1 MINTNGFTLT
11 PEETME
17 AEKFHYLLERNMN
30 GYWKWWKDQY
40 SNDSHLMSKELGK
53 KILEHTHAISLN
65 AACTTGYY
73 GMTVLHQ
80 LVTNNYYDAVELLL
94 QKGVS
99 PNVRGCEGKGDYTDC
114 YKGITPFH
122 IACYSGNY
130 KMVKLLLEYGADT
143 TLQDN
148 HGRNC
153 YHLLAARSCSI
164 RSHRP
169 SHNMD
174 IAKQL
179 LKIAK
184 LLKCDV
190 NQKDDEGNVPLIYLV
205 QNEEMMDSLFL
216 INHFIDCGA
225 DVMVT
230 DREGNTA
237 LMFATENSHITASA
251 VLMQYPELINLQ
263 NHVGDTALH
272 RAFYSTKRDNP
283 ATAYMLMEKG
293 ADCHIRNHENKS
305 VADYVEAMEDNYYT
319 EQVKK
324 CIFQKELS
332 FDDYFEILSCFT
344 YGWIEERYDDYN
356 VFVHEIARAIL
367 RKVDKDDDTE
377 NVYIK
382 KILEKLLS
390 THNGYAVIP
399 LLCEEGYDLCMP
411 LYEGRNI
418 TNIRDICLK
427 KWDYD
432 FEEIIPQMQKMGV
445 DINKALSG
453 GCTPAFL
460 LVDEVGERVGDHVYE
475 RVADV
480 LDFFSAESMEQLTN
494 QGQAAIH
501 VTAGKHKNSLMLEK
515 MIEKGID
522 VNVTTDAPAV
532 AGNTPLHFAC
542 IHNNV
547 EAVILLKENGA
558 DDSIMNQND
567 ETPAYCIFEDER
579 YYNKECAYKILEM
592 LDDVDTPRAE
602 NGETPI
608 LHLLRKNYSGV
619 KELVQLFLDKGV
631 NINRADNKGNTP
643 LLMHADRN
651 CDRDIIKLLLRAGAD
666 INARNSDGNNA
677 LMFALKHGD
686 CELARLLIKKGAD
699 YNVINEEN
707 ETPASIAV
715 EDGYES
721 VLELMTDI
729 KVFPIS
735 EDYEEEDEE
744 EDDDSAN
751 RALEDIKT
759 IVTTNEEEEDIDA
772 GVNQQYMAILNGYI
786 LMYGEDKGRRLGD
799 IIVRMTEMS
808 QNGLTQDNMEEYRQ
822 LTTAFQAVMQS
833 TDSIQTQ
840 EVEQSNERLQLY
852 KEEEMART
860 EWFQD
865 KTGMFTDFN
874 FKLVVINSLLDKK
887 TSFSEE
893 LAEMIERYVDE
904 YEGEEFACIPKMVEY
919 FENLRLT
926 ETDLAQVDYL
936 IFDGGEEIYSI
947 IMPDW
952 DGESAEF
959 EVRSV
964 KGFEQLINLKTVEYI
979 SMCDEDLMKT
989 FEEAEI
995 EVV

>member
-11 PEETME
+11 QEEMME
-17 AEKFHYLLERNMN
+17 AEKFHYLLERNMREYCN
-30 GYWKWWKDQY
+30 WWQEKFENY
-40 SNDSHLMSKELGK
+40 NSNISKELYK
-53 KILEHTHAISLN
+53 KIMEFTKTISVG
-65 AACTTGYY
+65 AACSTGYY
-73 GMTVLHQ
+73 GMTILHQ
-80 LVTNNYYDAVELLL
+80 LVTNNCYDAVELLL

-143 TLQDN
+143 TLQDD

-169 SHNMD
+169 SHNID
-174 IAKQL
+174 NAKQL
-179 LKIAK
+179 LQIAR

-190 NQKDDEGNVPLIYLV
+190 NQKDDEGNAPLIYLV

-237 LMFATENSHITASA
+237 LMLATENSHITASA

-293 ADCHIRNHENKS
+293 ADCHIRNHEGKS
-305 VADYVEAMEDNYYT
+305 VADYVEAMEDDYYT

-324 CIFQKELS
+324 CILQKELS
-332 FDDYFEILSCFT
+332 FDDYFEILSRFT

-377 NVYIK
+377 TVYIK

-411 LYEGRNI
+411 LYEGGKI

-427 KWDYD
+427 MWNYD
-432 FEEIIPQMQKMGV
+432 FQEIIPQMQKMGV

-460 LVDEVGERVGDHVYE
+460 LVDEVCGRVGDHVYE
-475 RVADV
+475 RAADV
-480 LDFFSAESMEQLTN
+480 LDFFSVESMEQLNN

-501 VTAGKHKNSLMLEK
+501 VTAGRHKNSLMLEK

-522 VNVTTDAPAV
+522 VNVTTDAPAI

-567 ETPAYCIFEDER
+567 ETPAYCIFEDKR

-608 LHLLRKNYSGV
+608 LHLLRKDYSGV

-643 LLMHADRN
+643 LLMHADRR

-677 LMFALKHGD
+677 LLFALKHGD

-715 EDGYES
+715 ENGYES

-729 KVFPIS
+729 TVFPVS
-735 EDYEEEDEE
+735 DDYEDEDEEDYE
-744 EDDDSAN
+744 DD
-751 RALEDIKT
+751 R
-759 IVTTNEEEEDIDA
+759 
-772 GVNQQYMAILNGYI
+772 VNQAILNGYI
-786 LMYGEDKGRRLGD
+786 QMYGEDKGRQLAD
-799 IIVRMTEMS
+799 IIIRMTEIS
-808 QNGLTQDNMEEYRQ
+808 QNGFTQDNMEEYTQ

-840 EVEQSNERLQLY
+840 KVEQSNERLQLY
-852 KEEEMART
+852 KEEGMAGT
-860 EWFQD
+860 EQFQD

-874 FKLVVINSLLDKK
+874 FKLVVINSLLGKNKK

-893 LAEMIERYVDE
+893 LTEMIERYGNE
-904 YEGEEFACIPKMVEY
+904 YEEFACIPKMVEY

-952 DGESAEF
+952 DGESDDF

-964 KGFEQLINLKTVEYI
+964 KGFEQLINLETVEYI
-979 SMCDEDLMKT
+979 SMCDEELMKT
-989 FEEAEI
+989 FEEAGI

>member
-11 PEETME
+11 QEEMME

-40 SNDSHLMSKELGK
+40 SNDSHQMSKELEE
-53 KILEHTHAISLN
+53 KILEHTQAISPN

-80 LVTNNYYDAVELLL
+80 LVTNNYYDAVKLLL

-99 PNVRGCEGKGDYTDC
+99 PNVRGCEGKGDYIDC

-143 TLQDN
+143 TLLDD

-153 YHLLAARSCSI
+153 YHLLAAWSCSI
-164 RSHRP
+164 RCHRP
-169 SHNMD
+169 SHNTD
-174 IAKQL
+174 IANQIL
-179 LKIAK
+179 QIAR

-190 NQKDDEGNVPLIYLV
+190 NQKDDEGNAPLIYLV
-205 QNEEMMDSLFL
+205 RNEEMMDSLFL

-237 LMFATENSHITASA
+237 LMLATENSHITASA

-293 ADCHIRNHENKS
+293 ADCHIRNHEGKS
-305 VADYVEAMEDNYYT
+305 VADYVEAMEDDYYT

-324 CIFQKELS
+324 CILQKELS
-332 FDDYFEILSCFT
+332 FDDYFEILSRFT

-377 NVYIK
+377 TVYIK

-411 LYEGRNI
+411 LYEGGKI

-427 KWDYD
+427 MWNYD
-432 FEEIIPQMQKMGV
+432 FQEIIPQMEKMGV
-445 DINKALSG
+445 DINKALAG

-460 LVDEVGERVGDHVYE
+460 LVDGVGGRYCGDHVYE

-480 LDFFSAESMEQLTN
+480 LDFFSVESMEQLNN

-501 VTAGKHKNSLMLEK
+501 VTATKHKNSLILEK
-515 MIEKGID
+515 MIGKGID

-567 ETPAYCIFEDER
+567 ETPAYCIFEDKR

-608 LHLLRKNYSGV
+608 LHLLRKDYSGV

-643 LLMHADRN
+643 LLMHADIS
-651 CDRDIIKLLLRAGAD
+651 CDRDIIKLLLRAEAD

-715 EDGYES
+715 ENGYES

-729 KVFPIS
+729 TVFPVS
-735 EDYEEEDEE
+735 EDYEDDYEDE
-744 EDDDSAN
+744 D
-751 RALEDIKT
+751 
-759 IVTTNEEEEDIDA
+759 EEEEDIDA
-772 GVNQQYMAILNGYI
+772 GVNQQYIAILNGYI
-786 LMYGEDKGRRLGD
+786 QMYGEHKGRQLAD
-799 IIVRMTEMS
+799 IIVRMTEIS
-808 QNGLTQDNMEEYRQ
+808 QNGLTQDNMEEYTQ

-852 KEEEMART
+852 KEEEMTRT
-860 EWFQD
+860 ERFQD

-874 FKLVVINSLLDKK
+874 FKLVVINSLLGKNKK

-893 LAEMIERYVDE
+893 LTEMIERYVDE
-904 YEGEEFACIPKMVEY
+904 YEEFACIPKMVEY

-952 DGESAEF
+952 DGESDDF

-964 KGFEQLINLKTVEYI
+964 KGFEQLINLETVEYI
-979 SMCDEDLMKT
+979 SMCDEELMKT
-989 FEEAEI
+989 FEEAGI

>member
-1 MINTNGFTLT
+1 MI
-11 PEETME
+11 E

-30 GYWKWWKDQY
+30 GYWKWWQDQY
-40 SNDSHLMSKELGK
+40 SNNSVKITKELDK
-53 KILEHTHAISLN
+53 KILEYTHSISLN

-94 QKGVS
+94 QKGIS

-130 KMVKLLLEYGADT
+130 KMAKLLLEYGADT
-143 TLQDN
+143 TLQDEY
-148 HGRNC
+148 GRNC

-169 SHNMD
+169 SHNLD
-174 IAKQL
+174 IANQIL
-179 LKIAK
+179 QIAK
-184 LLKCDV
+184 LLKCDM
-190 NQKDDEGNVPLIYLV
+190 NQKDDEGNTPLIYLLR
-205 QNEEMMDSLFL
+205 NREMMDSLFL
-216 INHFIDCGA
+216 IHHFIDCGA
-225 DVMVT
+225 DVTVT
-230 DREGNTA
+230 DSEGNTA
-237 LMFATENSHITASA
+237 LMLAAKNSHITASV

-272 RAFYSTKRDNP
+272 KAFFNDIRENA
-283 ATAYMLMEKG
+283 ATAYMLIEKG
-293 ADCHIRNHENKS
+293 ADCHIRNYEGKS
-305 VADYVEAMEDNYYT
+305 VADYVEAKEDNYYT
-319 EQVKK
+319 RLVKK
-324 CIFQKELS
+324 CIFQEELS
-332 FDDYFEILSCFT
+332 FDDYFEILDRFT
-344 YGWIEERYDDYN
+344 YGWICERYDDYN
-356 VFVHEIARAIL
+356 VFIHEIARTIL
-367 RKVDKDDDTE
+367 KKVDKDDDTE
-377 NVYIK
+377 TVYIK
-382 KILEKLLS
+382 AILEKLLS

-411 LYEGRNI
+411 LYEGGKN

-427 KWDYD
+427 DYRYD
-432 FEEIIPQMQKMGV
+432 LEEIIPKMQKMGV
-445 DINKALSG
+445 DINKALTG

-460 LVDEVGERVGDHVYE
+460 LVNGVPHDSNVHIYE
-475 RVADV
+475 KVAKA
-480 LDFFSAESMEQLTN
+480 LSFFSTASMEQLNN

-501 VTAGKHKNSLMLEK
+501 VAAGKHKNPLMLK
-515 MIEKGID
+515 CMIEKGVD
-522 VNVTTDAPAV
+522 VNVTTDAPEV
-532 AGNTPLHFAC
+532 AGNTPLHLAC

-547 EAVILLKENGA
+547 ETVILLKENGA

-567 ETPAYCIFEDER
+567 ETPAYCIFEDRR

-608 LHLLRKNYSGV
+608 LHLLRKDYSGV

-643 LLMHADRN
+643 LLMHADRS

-666 INARNSDGNNA
+666 INARNSDGNNV
-677 LMFALKHGD
+677 LMFALEHGN

-699 YNVINEEN
+699 YNVINEKN

-715 EDGYES
+715 ENGYES

-729 KVFPIS
+729 TVFPVLD
-735 EDYEEEDEE
+735 DYE
-744 EDDDSAN
+744 DDY
-751 RALEDIKT
+751 
-759 IVTTNEEEEDIDA
+759 EEEEDIDDSA
-772 GVNQQYMAILNGYI
+772 DQQYMVILNEYI
-786 LMYGEDKGRRLGD
+786 RMYGEGKGRQLAD
-799 IIVRMTEMS
+799 IFVRMTEIS
-808 QNGLTQDNMEEYRQ
+808 RDGFTPDNMEEYTQ
-822 LTTAFQAVMQS
+822 LTTAFHTVLQS

-840 EVEQSNERLQLY
+840 KVEQSNERIQLY
-852 KEEEMART
+852 KEEEMTGT
-860 EWFQD
+860 ERFQD

-874 FKLVVINSLLDKK
+874 FKLVVINSLMGKNKK

-893 LAEMIERYVDE
+893 LTEMIERYVDG
-904 YEGEEFACIPKMVEY
+904 YEGENFECIPKMVEY

-947 IMPDW
+947 IMPNW
-952 DGESAEF
+952 DGESDDF

-964 KGFEQLINLKTVEYI
+964 KGFEHLINLEEVEYI

-989 FEEAEI
+989 FEEAGI
-995 EVV
+995 GVV